1 MNDEILNDLL
11 KEAGLHDS
19 RKIVSG
25 EIVAAW
31 KLWCKQGRPA
41 KFRKEGKYITFLA
54 EKIDEDRIK
63 IVLFWKTKSGP
74 WMVLQRIFKEGK

>member
-11 KEAGLHDS
+11 KEAGLHDA
-19 RKIVSG
+19 RETVSG
-25 EIVAAW
+25 EIEAVW
-31 KLWCKQGRPA
+31 KQWCEQGRPA